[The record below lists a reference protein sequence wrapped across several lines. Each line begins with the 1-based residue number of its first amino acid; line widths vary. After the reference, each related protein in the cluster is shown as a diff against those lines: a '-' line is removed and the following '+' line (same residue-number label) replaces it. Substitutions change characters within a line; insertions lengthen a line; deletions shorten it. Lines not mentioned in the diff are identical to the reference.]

1 MFCCKETEYCSF
13 VLITK
18 SVERKKTFSILIKLC
33 SLFCQGLGGE
43 SSVRKMNEMESRSG
57 QMYKHNQMLQG
68 SRSSGKGLQ
77 HSSRKQTVVWHR
89 RGDDVFPWG
98 LRKAARN
105 IIGRN
110 YGRPKS
116 EKGRKKLDW
125 TRKRSKWIRDVQ
137 CSLAR
142 ERIPSGKSQIY
153 LVVFAAERKQR
164 KLNQRTGKVIDP
176 RSPMSSAQYHGISR
190 RSGKHGCSCQWGVRQ
205 EPDSAQKRWQEPMG
219 EGIRGTRC
227 SPVLKQKA
235 LASVQLYC

>member
-1 MFCCKETEYCSF
+1 MKTGVKCVSF
-13 VLITK
+13 SCFVAKRQNTVLLFLLLK
-18 SVERKKTFSILIKLC
+18 VWKRKKNFSILIKLC
-33 SLFCQGLGGE
+33 SLFCQGPGGE

-57 QMYKHNQMLQG
+57 QMHKHNQMLQG

-98 LRKAARN
+98 LRKADRN

-125 TRKRSKWIRDVQ
+125 TRKRSKWIRDVRS
-137 CSLAR
+137 SLAR

-153 LVVFAAERKQR
+153 LVLFVAERKKR

-176 RSPMSSAQYHGISR
+176 RSPMSSAQ
-190 RSGKHGCSCQWGVRQ
+190 
-205 EPDSAQKRWQEPMG
+205 
-219 EGIRGTRC
+219 
-227 SPVLKQKA
+227 
-235 LASVQLYC
+235 

>member
-1 MFCCKETEYCSF
+1 MTFKSLVKSFFLIFPLSLSFSLLFFFFPEFKREWGRRKNENWGKMCFIFMFCCKETEYCSF

-18 SVERKKTFSILIKLC
+18 GVKRKKTFSILIKLC
-33 SLFCQGLGGE
+33 SLFCQGPGGE
-43 SSVRKMNEMESRSG
+43 SSAREMNEMESRSG
-57 QMYKHNQMLQG
+57 QMHKHNQMLQG

-125 TRKRSKWIRDVQ
+125 TRKRSKWIRDVR

-142 ERIPSGKSQIY
+142 ERIPSGKSQMY
-153 LVVFAAERKQR
+153 LVLFLAERKKR

-176 RSPMSSAQYHGISR
+176 RSPMSSAQ
-190 RSGKHGCSCQWGVRQ
+190 
-205 EPDSAQKRWQEPMG
+205 
-219 EGIRGTRC
+219 
-227 SPVLKQKA
+227 
-235 LASVQLYC
+235 